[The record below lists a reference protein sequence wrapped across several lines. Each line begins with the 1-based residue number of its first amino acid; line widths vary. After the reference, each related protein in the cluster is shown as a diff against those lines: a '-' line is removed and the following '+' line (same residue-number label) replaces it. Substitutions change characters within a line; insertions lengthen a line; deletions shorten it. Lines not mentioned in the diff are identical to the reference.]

1 MASWLVHGLT
11 PWHVCR
17 FAPRHNALSPQDEK
31 EMCEV
36 IGAKDMSDLMN
47 SAIPD
52 GLPRLDGLDL
62 GIYTKGMSESEFL
75 EHFKYVNS
83 KHTPYFFIRSPSF

>member
-1 MASWLVHGLT
+1 M
-11 PWHVCR
+11 
-17 FAPRHNALSPQDEK
+17 D
-31 EMCEV
+31 
-36 IGAKDMSDLMN
+36 DLMN

-75 EHFKYVNS
+75 EHFKCAS
-83 KHTPYFFIRSPSF
+83 LELLC

>member
-1 MASWLVHGLT
+1 
-11 PWHVCR
+11 
-17 FAPRHNALSPQDEK
+17 
-31 EMCEV
+31 MCKA
-36 IGAKDMSDLMN
+36 IGAKDMDDLMN

-75 EHFKYVNS
+75 EHFKCDAGS
-83 KHTPYFFIRSPSF
+83 FDGLCRGHSRSSARC